1 MVAGIFMVSRLWF
14 MGCINN
20 YYFILHG
27 SYVAV
32 WVMGS
37 PTILLLQVTKCQMW
51 HRCYLNKEQH
61 VTKSHNHLS
70 KNNDFPVVT
79 NCTTQR
85 ICPKGQ
91 HLVEAAKIWQMIAIF
106 FFSIPHPTQ
115 LDHYSNSKTV
125 CWGKPEKMMCQIHLR
140 WVWLKRGY
148 GLFWPQESTIHF
160 LISHRVMFEKSAT
173 WIFILS

>member
-1 MVAGIFMVSRLWF
+1 MVSRLWF
-14 MGCINN
+14 IGCINN
-20 YYFILHG
+20 YYCILHG

-115 LDHYSNSKTV
+115 LDHYSNVTKDDVSNPAAAVGVGLMLPGFYTLLL
-125 CWGKPEKMMCQIHLR
+125 CGEERPTTSLR
-140 WVWLKRGY
+140 RDWTRSRGS
-148 GLFWPQESTIHF
+148 FF
-160 LISHRVMFEKSAT
+160 ISLSSAAAH
-173 WIFILS
+173 